1 MGKFSS
7 GEFSVEE
14 FDEGEFSEI
23 EFSVGQFF
31 RHRSISIHS
40 EAALQRCSYEKVY
53 MQDVCRRIAMPKCD
67 FNKQF
72 FMGVLD
78 GCLLHIF
85 RTRFRKNTSKG
96 LLLFI
101 VKM

>member
-7 GEFSVEE
+7 GEFSAEE
-14 FDEGEFSEI
+14 FDEGEFSKI
-23 EFSVGQFF
+23 EFLAGEFS

-53 MQDVCRRIAMPKCD
+53 MQPVYWRIAMPKCD

-72 FMGVLD
+72 FMGFLD
-78 GCLLHIF
+78 GFLLHIF

-96 LLLFI
+96 LLLFV